1 MNTPRRI
8 GFLLAIALCCGGVF
22 HSSLAAAEENDAHR
36 AACEMSNM
44 FLKMQTVFT
53 VFKTYTS
60 NVTDETKKL
69 SDRAWVLKGTN
80 IPRDAAYAAVDAA
93 DSAWNDAK
101 RADDGVKN
109 ALKELEKFKKD
120 AQEGT
125 YNYADRAQI
134 GLNFG
139 KSFST
144 CESGQNY
151 YKTTEE
157 EVHRDIGTDS
167 KTVEEWA
174 NEEEKKWESKKLITG
189 RLEGTDD
196 KEKYKDLEE
205 NFESLVKKLKTNL
218 TNIAK
223 NMTSASTKIVKAKE
237 AVEKAAK
244 LFVSEKATECQKVS
258 EEGAGGQADDKKR
271 ASCEKFNEK
280 LKEIQQKRGHSG
292 GDAQAAGAGS
302 TAPDGSVK
310 GTAQTGGV
318 VAVEAGEDLMDLV
331 DAAGPLSEAHKS
343 TMSTTNIVLA
353 TVIPVVL
360 LLMCG
365 ALFAVLRGRTHE
377 KKSAVAV

>member
-44 FLKMQTVFT
+44 FLKIQTVFT

-60 NVTDETKKL
+60 KTFEETKKL
-69 SDRAWVLKGTN
+69 SDRAWTLKNTG
-80 IPRDAAYAAVDAA
+80 IPKEAAYAAMETSGD
-93 DSAWNDAK
+93 AWNDAK
-101 RADDGVKN
+101 RADDGVRN
-109 ALKELEKFKKD
+109 ALNDLKKFGEEVKG
-120 AQEGT
+120 GT
-125 YNYADRAQI
+125 YNYLDHTQI
-134 GLNFG
+134 GSNFG
-139 KSFST
+139 GSFST
-144 CESGQNY
+144 CESAQIYHG
-151 YKTTEE
+151 TTEE
-157 EVHRDIGTDS
+157 EVHKNIGS
-167 KTVEEWA
+167 NLENFGEWA
-174 NEEEKKWESKKLITG
+174 QNEEKKWESEKLITR

-205 NFESLVKKLKTNL
+205 NFESLVKTLKTNL